1 MRIWKY
7 ILKIIFLPVL
17 ALLMLIGLFAEYVAG
32 IARMLFRM
40 LAYIIFMVA
49 ILSMGFGLESIDECI
64 YIVSVRFVFYL
75 LPCFI
80 EGVVIVTVV
89 IREWIHLSIDWE
101 IKLRNWE
108 RSKEIVKIVVW
119 FKMLWRHGRN
129 WWMKRNRLRE
139 ENTSLGFFI
148 KKN

>member
-7 ILKIIFLPVL
+7 ILKTIFLPVL

-32 IARMLFRM
+32 IARMLFRT

-64 YIVSVRFVFYL
+64 HIVSVGFVFYL

-80 EGVVIVTVV
+80 EKVVIVTVV
-89 IREWIHLSIDWE
+89 IRERIHLSID
-101 IKLRNWE
+101 
-108 RSKEIVKIVVW
+108 
-119 FKMLWRHGRN
+119 
-129 WWMKRNRLRE
+129 
-139 ENTSLGFFI
+139 
-148 KKN
+148 